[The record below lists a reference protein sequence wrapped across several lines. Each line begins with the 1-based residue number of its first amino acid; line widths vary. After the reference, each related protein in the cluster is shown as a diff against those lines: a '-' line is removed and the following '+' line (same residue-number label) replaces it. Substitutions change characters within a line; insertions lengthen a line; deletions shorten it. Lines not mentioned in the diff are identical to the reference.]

1 MHSVTIRPNQNQNH
15 VLAPPRPYPNHH
27 PSTGEAYVPFH
38 VAPSDFAAGLPPVG
52 LLRPEVL
59 QALDG
64 DAGYESV
71 RTDKGVCVTFSPTVL
86 AGGRAAMDG
95 AIAETAARWRK
106 AGQFNPC
113 LAGWRNELYA
123 IYASPQ
129 SAAFS
134 SLSSPP
140 RGGWRNAAFACER
153 AACAVFGF
161 ATFGVHMT
169 AYEGEGE
176 NMKIWVPRRS
186 PTKATWPGMLDNSV
200 AGGIT
205 AGMTPRDTMV
215 KECDEEASL
224 PASLVEARLKNVGLA
239 TYWYIT
245 EAGFLQPEVEYLYD
259 LPLPPRDSAEYVL
272 PRPHDDEVESFHLM
286 TVPEAIAA
294 LHRGEF
300 KPNCGIILVDFLIR
314 HSLIT
319 PENEPDYIEI
329 CWHMRRRLGVGMP
342 A

>member
-1 MHSVTIRPNQNQNH
+1 MSSILSA
-15 VLAPPRPYPNHH
+15 VLAADNFPACNAYPNHH
-27 PSTGEAYVPFH
+27 PDTGEVYVPFH
-38 VAPSDFAAGLPPVG
+38 IAPSDSSASLPPVG

-59 QALDG
+59 KALEG
-64 DAGYESV
+64 DEGYESV
-71 RTDKGVCVTFSPTVL
+71 QGDNGVECVTFAATVL
-86 AGGRAAMDG
+86 AGGREAMNS
-95 AIAETAARWRK
+95 AIAQTAARWRK
-106 AGQFNPC
+106 AGLFKAA
-113 LAGWRNELYA
+113 LDGWRDELYA
-123 IYASPQ
+123 IYASPK
-129 SAAFS
+129 SAAF
-134 SLSSPP
+134 SSPP
-140 RGGWRNAAFACER
+140 RGGWHNAAFACER

-224 PASLVEARLKNVGLA
+224 PASLVEARLQNVGLS

-245 EAGFLQPEVEYLYD
+245 KAGFLQPEVEYLYD
-259 LPLPPRDSAEYVL
+259 LPLPPRDSPDYVL
-272 PRPHDDEVESFHLM
+272 PHPHDDEVESFHLM
-286 TVPEAIAA
+286 SVPEAMEA

-314 HSLIT
+314 HSFIT
-319 PENEPDYIEI
+319 PENEPDYIEL
-329 CWHMRRRLGVGMP
+329 CWHMRRRLGMAMP

>member
-1 MHSVTIRPNQNQNH
+1 MATPSLLPV
-15 VLAPPRPYPNHH
+15 VLAADNFPACAAYPSHH
-27 PSTGEAYVPFH
+27 PDTGEVYVPFH
-38 VAPSDFAAGLPPVG
+38 IAPADHAARLSPVG
-52 LLRPEVL
+52 LLRPAVL
-59 QALDG
+59 AALDG
-64 DAGYESV
+64 DAAFVSHRAGNAVE
-71 RTDKGVCVTFSPTVL
+71 CVTFAPDVL
-86 AGGRAAMDG
+86 AGGRQAMDK
-95 AIAETAARWRK
+95 AIADTAARWRA
-106 AGQFNPC
+106 AGLFTPA
-113 LAGWRNELYA
+113 LAGWRDELYA
-123 IYASPQ
+123 IYASPR
-129 SAAFS
+129 SAAFAT
-134 SLSSPP
+134 PP

-153 AACAVFGF
+153 AACAVWGF

-169 AYEGEGE
+169 AYEGEGGS
-176 NMKIWVPRRS
+176 MKIWVPRRS
-186 PTKATWPGMLDNSV
+186 PTKATWPGMLDNTV

-205 AGMTPRDTMV
+205 AGMTPRDTMI

-224 PASLVEARLKNVGLA
+224 PASLVEARLRNVGLA

-245 EAGFLQPEVEYLYD
+245 KAGFLQPDRYLYD
-259 LPLPPRDSAEYVL
+259 LPLPPRDSADYVL

-286 TVPEAIAA
+286 TVPEVIEA